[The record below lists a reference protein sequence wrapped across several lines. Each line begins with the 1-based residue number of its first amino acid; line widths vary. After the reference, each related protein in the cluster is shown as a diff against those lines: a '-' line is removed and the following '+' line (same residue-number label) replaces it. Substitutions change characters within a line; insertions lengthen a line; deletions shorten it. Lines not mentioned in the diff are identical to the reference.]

1 MIMMMQTILIKP
13 LEEWTVHYM
22 LLPDLM
28 QFPLLLISTVVYCCV
43 QVTQKV
49 QSEPY
54 L

>member
-1 MIMMMQTILIKP
+1 MMQTILIKP
-13 LEEWTVHYM
+13 LEEWTVHCM

-28 QFPLLLISTVVYCCV
+28 QFPLLLISSNTLVYCCV